1 MTKDN
6 RNLTRVLRLELVFL
20 DAGGYSAWAG
30 ARWRLPLVFEE
41 SPTCPNFNDTTH
53 SVACRDCTLMQL
65 VPLRHQGK
73 PVPCRFIPL
82 NELGE
87 TLDTLYRWGTM
98 DDLNLIFRRW
108 LVHTIGQLERKEA
121 HRRHLRLRSVFQAA
135 DLT

>member
-1 MTKDN
+1 MARDT
-6 RNLTRVLRLELVFL
+6 RNLARVLRSELTFF

-53 SVACRDCTLMQL
+53 TTACRECVLMQL

-73 PVPCRFIPL
+73 EVPCRHIPL
-82 NELGE
+82 NEVGE

-98 DDLNLIFRRW
+98 ADLNLIFRRW
-108 LVHTIGQLERKEA
+108 LVHTIAQLERKEA
-121 HRRHLRLRSVFQAA
+121 RRRWLRDQNVYRAA
-135 DLT
+135 EIT

>member
-1 MTKDN
+1 MPRDT
-6 RNLTRVLRLELVFL
+6 RNLAGVLRSELTFF

-53 SVACRDCTLMQL
+53 SVACKDCSLMQL
-65 VPLRHQGK
+65 VPLRHHYRA
-73 PVPCRFIPL
+73 VPCRYIPL
-82 NELGE
+82 TEAGE

-108 LVHTIGQLERKEA
+108 LVQTIAHLESREVQ
-121 HRRHLRLRSVFQAA
+121 RQWMRDQILYRAA